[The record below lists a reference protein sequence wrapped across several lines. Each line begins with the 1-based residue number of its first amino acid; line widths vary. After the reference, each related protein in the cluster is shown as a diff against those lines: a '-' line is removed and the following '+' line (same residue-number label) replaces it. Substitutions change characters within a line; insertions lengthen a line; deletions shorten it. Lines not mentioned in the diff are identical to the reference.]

1 MTPFAERQ
9 NLSLIESGGADEAAR
24 FLLRMWTENNGLVVP
39 GHHLNTVSPN
49 LILMRDHADSGDSP
63 EIIFFG
69 AETLFSRYYPES
81 EDNSEN
87 NPKELLAAT
96 FRRLVSEGYQT
107 AINGEP
113 HYDII
118 GTGDLLG
125 AHRPSIT
132 YERLV
137 LPFRT
142 RKGYRNLFCYTI
154 ERDCH
159 WLDDQSDRIRNTR
172 DFQQMI
178 GRGRLL
184 TAPPPR

>member
-1 MTPFAERQ
+1 MTPFVEKQ
-9 NLSLIESGGADEAAR
+9 NLGLIDTGGADDAAR
-24 FLLRMWTENNGLVVP
+24 FLLRMWIENKGLVVP
-39 GHHLNTVSPN
+39 GHHLNTLSPN
-49 LILMRDHADSGDSP
+49 LILMRDHADRGDSP

-69 AETLFSRYYPES
+69 AETLFSKYFPES
-81 EDNSEN
+81 EDGSEN
-87 NPKELLAAT
+87 NPKELIAAT

-142 RKGYRNLFCYTI
+142 RKGFQNLFCYTI

-159 WLDDQSDRIRNTR
+159 WLDDQSDRTRNNRGSRQTT
-172 DFQQMI
+172 

-184 TAPPPR
+184 TAPHPK